1 MKRLVVIS
9 LGQYTAEAIQEQ
21 LRRLLADQLKIDSY
35 YLNALPPSN
44 LRADLIIY
52 TSPFTYSKLHEYVK
66 PGIPYRIVRRSINY
80 HEIGPLFQLAPH
92 KKALLVNDSQE
103 SVHQTIRLLQ
113 IIGLGHIDY
122 FPYYPGIKWYPQ
134 VDVAIT
140 PGEMQL
146 VPPGIKRVINIHTR
160 LIDMTSIMDI
170 INFFG
175 LSKEC
180 SDTISAKYISDIIK
194 LMRRSANEI
203 KRLESSL
210 YRRQLKDPNI
220 ARYHF
225 DDIVGKSQ
233 TLAEAIKLAKKM
245 AKADVPILIH
255 GESGTGKELFAQ
267 SIHNESSRRN
277 GPFVAVNFA
286 AMTEQLLE
294 SELFGYEEGSF
305 TGAKRGGAPGLF
317 EAANKGTLF
326 LDEIGDAPLSFQVK
340 LLRVLQEKQI
350 RRVGSIKIIPID
362 VRVIA
367 ATNHNLKEHIKRK
380 IFREDLYY
388 RLNVLPLTLPA
399 LSERQ
404 GDVLPLCYAMYND
417 LAMRYI
423 AADSYFSKIAKYL
436 NEYNWPGNVRE
447 LQNVVEYLISIC
459 PGKIPEVSDLP
470 QDLKERLLMQ
480 PNRFDLKEKV
490 YQAIKKHNENHEPVG
505 RRSLANELLV
515 SENKIRQ
522 VLDWLRNEGKIR
534 ITAGRYALQ
543 VCCME

>member
-21 LRRLLADQLKIDSY
+21 LRRLLADQLKIDAY

-52 TSPFTYSKLHEYVK
+52 TSSFTYIKLHEYVK
-66 PGIPYRIVRRSINY
+66 SGIPYRIARRSINY

-103 SVHQTIRLLQ
+103 SAHQTIRLLQ

-122 FPYYPGIKWYPQ
+122 FPYYPGVKEYPQ

-146 VPPGIKRVINIHTR
+146 VPSGMKRVINIHTR
-160 LIDMTSIMDI
+160 LVDMTSIMDI

-180 SDTISAKYISDIIK
+180 SDTISARYISDIIE
-194 LMRRSANEI
+194 LMRKAANDI
-203 KRLESSL
+203 KKLESSL
-210 YRRQLKDPNI
+210 YRRQAKDSNI

-225 DDIVGKSQ
+225 DDIAGKSQ
-233 TLAEAIKLAKKM
+233 NLAEAIKLAKKM
-245 AKADVPILIH
+245 AKADAPILIH

-350 RRVGSIKIIPID
+350 RRVGSIKVIPID

-367 ATNHNLKEHIKRK
+367 ATNHDLKEHIKRK

-404 GDVLPLCYAMYND
+404 GDVLPLCYVMYND
-417 LAMRYI
+417 LSMRYI
-423 AADSYFSKIAKYL
+423 TAEVYFSQIAKCL

-459 PGKIPEVSDLP
+459 PGDIPKVSDLP
-470 QDLKERLLMQ
+470 QDLKERLLVQ
-480 PNRFDLKEKV
+480 TNRLDLKEKI
-490 YQAIKKHNENHEPVG
+490 YQTIKKHNEKHEPVG
-505 RRSLANELLV
+505 RRSLASELLV
-515 SENKIRQ
+515 SENKIRKE
-522 VLDWLRNEGKIR
+522 LELLRNEGKIK
-534 ITAGRYALQ
+534 ITVGKYALQ
-543 VCCME
+543 VC